1 MKTYAGPKHCL
12 SVCVTV
18 KIWPESGHGGT
29 GTTPSGE
36 DQHPDRLVEALDQD
50 SMEVSTVLARAM
62 EGRNV
67 RSISSSV
74 ANWILE

>member
-12 SVCVTV
+12 SVFVTV
-18 KIWPESGHGGT
+18 KIWPEIGHG

-36 DQHPDRLVEALDQD
+36 DQHLDRLVEALDQD

-62 EGRNV
+62 EERNV

-74 ANWILE
+74 ASWILE

>member
-1 MKTYAGPKHCL
+1 MGSWILIRMKTYAGPKHCL

-50 SMEVSTVLARAM
+50 SMEVSTGYNATTS
-62 EGRNV
+62 G
-67 RSISSSV
+67 
-74 ANWILE
+74 